1 VNSNVVPNDVKQDI
15 FKIRVA
21 VVTVG
26 APAANAQVNFHVTGT
41 RRGVADL
48 NDRAAK
54 IRPAF
59 DADKTGMQNANG
71 FSIGG
76 LEPVTLQPLVAPD
89 GLEQAFRRRI
99 IFVAQDIPRTK
110 ARAPVGVKIF
120 RRRKHCGLLLRRWH
134 GKVKPT
140 GVILNA
146 PNGRFARLTDRV
158 LFGVEFLL
166 AGIPNFLLDFSQRF
180 DERPCHDCGDEFDE
194 TLRRSHGRGG
204 HLVYGRAW

>member
-1 VNSNVVPNDVKQDI
+1 VNSNVIPNDVKQDI

-21 VVTVG
+21 VVTVR
-26 APAANAQVNFHVTGT
+26 APAANAQVDFHVTGT

-59 DADKTGMQNANG
+59 DARKARMQNANG

-76 LEPVTLQPLVAPD
+76 LEPVALQPLVVPD

-99 IFVAQDIPRTK
+99 IFVAQDIPRAE

-120 RRRKHCGLLLRRWH
+120 RRRRHCGLLLRLRSS
-134 GKVKPT
+134 KVKPARK
-140 GVILNA
+140 ILNA
-146 PNGRFARLTDRV
+146 ANGGFARL
-158 LFGVEFLL
+158 
-166 AGIPNFLLDFSQRF
+166 
-180 DERPCHDCGDEFDE
+180 
-194 TLRRSHGRGG
+194 
-204 HLVYGRAW
+204 

>member
-1 VNSNVVPNDVKQDI
+1 VKQDI

-21 VVTVG
+21 VVTVS
-26 APAANAQVNFHVTGT
+26 APAADAQVNFHVTGT

-76 LEPVTLQPLVAPD
+76 LEPVASQPLVVPD
-89 GLEQAFRRRI
+89 GLEQVFRRRI
-99 IFVAQDIPRTK
+99 IFVAQDIPRAK

-120 RRRKHCGLLLRRWH
+120 RR
-134 GKVKPT
+134 
-140 GVILNA
+140 
-146 PNGRFARLTDRV
+146 
-158 LFGVEFLL
+158 
-166 AGIPNFLLDFSQRF
+166 
-180 DERPCHDCGDEFDE
+180 
-194 TLRRSHGRGG
+194 
-204 HLVYGRAW
+204 

>member
-1 VNSNVVPNDVKQDI
+1 MNSNVVPNDVQQDI

-26 APAANAQVNFHVTGT
+26 APAAGAQVNLHVTGT

-59 DADKTGMQNANG
+59 DTHKTGMQNANG
-71 FSIGG
+71 LSISGP
-76 LEPVTLQPLVAPD
+76 EPVALQPLVAPD

-99 IFVAQDIPRTK
+99 IFVAQDIHHAA

-120 RRRKHCGLLLRRWH
+120 RRRRHCGLLLRLRLS
-134 GKVKPT
+134 KVKPARI
-140 GVILNA
+140 ILNA
-146 PNGRFARLTDRV
+146 ANG
-158 LFGVEFLL
+158 
-166 AGIPNFLLDFSQRF
+166 
-180 DERPCHDCGDEFDE
+180 
-194 TLRRSHGRGG
+194 
-204 HLVYGRAW
+204 